1 MCNKSLLNYEEA
13 KFWFVEKGNPQ
24 VTARL
29 NMDNNKLINL
39 ADTQSDKD
47 GGNLKTLNAHIIK
60 PFGHINRF
68 AYFMNSTNGLL
79 QWTDLLGD
87 SIALNSIGKL
97 ELLPAITILQ

>member
-24 VTARL
+24 VRARL
-29 NMDNNKLINL
+29 NMDNKKLINL

-47 GGNLKTLNAHIIK
+47 VNLKTLNAHIIK

-68 AYFMNSTNGLL
+68 AYFMNS
-79 QWTDLLGD
+79 
-87 SIALNSIGKL
+87 
-97 ELLPAITILQ
+97 